1 MPWNITIIRYNWP
14 CQNVKVTFF
23 KQCETYFRFIWHFN
37 YLFSLYPF
45 KSILVLLNFYYIF
58 KIEYH
63 LIQCHKT
70 FEKKKETFLCMCL
83 KTGRERMRKSQAIHD
98 LARNVTKL
106 FLTLILYPLYI
117 CSMPFLE
124 IKMFSKEI
132 EKVERYLFYQCYT
145 FLKQNRYC
153 RKTIYLFFW
162 SPKPSIILKI

>member
-1 MPWNITIIRYNWP
+1 MPNA
-14 CQNVKVTFF
+14 KVTFF
-23 KQCETYFRFIWHFN
+23 KQCETYFSFIWHFN

-45 KSILVLLNFYYIF
+45 KSILVPLNFYYIF

-98 LARNVTKL
+98 LAKNVTKL

-132 EKVERYLFYQCYT
+132 EKVERYLVYRCYT
-145 FLKQNRYC
+145 FLNKNWYS
-153 RKTIYLFFW
+153 RKTIYLFFR
-162 SPKPSIILKI
+162 SPNPSIILKI

>member
-1 MPWNITIIRYNWP
+1 MSTPSYRILSIITSPIKLQIDPQNCTWSEWQPWSSCSKSCGQGNKERIRTKETIAQDGGVDCTGP
-14 CQNVKVTFF
+14 
-23 KQCETYFRFIWHFN
+23 E
-37 YLFSLYPF
+37 
-45 KSILVLLNFYYIF
+45 
-58 KIEYH
+58 
-63 LIQCHKT
+63 
-70 FEKKKETFLCMCL
+70 KETFLCMCL

-145 FLKQNRYC
+145 F
-153 RKTIYLFFW
+153 F
-162 SPKPSIILKI
+162 